1 MKKADHQTQINSLEG
16 LYVRQLSN
24 IRAQLVIL
32 IIKYLKSFST
42 SDTGI
47 QLVGFLFNNSPY
59 KYENVVYQ
67 LYVNKA
73 IVKRAKKYEN
83 MISSAFY

>member
-1 MKKADHQTQINSLEG
+1 M
-16 LYVRQLSN
+16 
-24 IRAQLVIL
+24 IL
-32 IIKYLKSFST
+32 IIKHLKSFSK

-73 IVKRAKKYEN
+73 ILKRSEK
-83 MISSAFY
+83 I